1 MLLLICQ
8 LNSCFFRAALI
19 NQLRSHYF
27 HFSLTGVLYLS
38 PSGEP
43 KLLVIKYLQLSFSVP
58 LVIYF
63 SLFLKRETLTLKHLR
78 VLSLASVTRLICILV
93 VLRLL
98 TWHTLHTLEFFFNL
112 TLFWLRKNLLC
123 SLQLSFILICY
134 LASISH
140 KEQVIINYR
149 YRILCIPKSKSG
161 PALLLRFFYFF
172 VFGFWSRSTENK
184 HLKNVQLWW
193 VFSFFWHLGYQKI
206 LQTITINN
214 MIAWLINDK
223 KKALLHNW
231 KHGREI
237 NFLQEDFA
245 RRIRF
250 L

>member
-8 LNSCFFRAALI
+8 LNACFFRAALI

-27 HFSLTGVLYLS
+27 QFSLTGVLYLS

-78 VLSLASVTRLICILV
+78 VLSLASVTTLICILV

-98 TWHTLHTLEFFFNL
+98 TWHTLHTLEFVFFNL

-161 PALLLRFFYFF
+161 PALSLRFFIFLSLD
-172 VFGFWSRSTENK
+172 FGAG
-184 HLKNVQLWW
+184 Q
-193 VFSFFWHLGYQKI
+193 QKTSI
-206 LQTITINN
+206 
-214 MIAWLINDK
+214 
-223 KKALLHNW
+223 
-231 KHGREI
+231 
-237 NFLQEDFA
+237 
-245 RRIRF
+245 
-250 L
+250 